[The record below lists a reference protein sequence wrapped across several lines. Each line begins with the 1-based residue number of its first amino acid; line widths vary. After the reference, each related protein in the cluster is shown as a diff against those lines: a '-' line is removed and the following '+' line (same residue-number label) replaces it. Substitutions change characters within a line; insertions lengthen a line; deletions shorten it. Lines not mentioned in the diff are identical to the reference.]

1 MEQVKLQLMAFLKS
15 FILYIA
21 SYKKNIFLQFQKSN
35 RTAKLSHFSSAL
47 LFSRYSAANI
57 TIVLNIEQT
66 PVRKEYNQYI
76 LSGGPNKMHKK

>member
-1 MEQVKLQLMAFLKS
+1 MEQVKLQLIAFLKS
-15 FILYIA
+15 FNLYIA
-21 SYKKNIFLQFQKSN
+21 SYKNIFLQFQKSN
-35 RTAKLSHFSSAL
+35 TTAKLSHFSSAL